1 MSLTRYRLDVVL
13 VTTSPIHSGGP
24 EEEVDRR
31 PKAIGNDE
39 RKAVPQQFAR
49 NASGTPVLTG
59 RSVKGALRA
68 AFFEAL
74 DRKLVTCPEILN
86 PERLKALWGKGPQDK
101 EEARGED
108 DAPSGW
114 ASALTFETVSL
125 EGVMKADEPDKKADS
140 FVRRPGIAIDRYW
153 GSAGDGALFFHEVAP
168 EGQKLHLGIT
178 AEVDPCRF
186 AKEDRPTIKE
196 LEADVEQL
204 FAVILGLLDSGHF
217 AFGKRKGAGW
227 GRVKIAKHKTKD
239 DKTESCYSLTKARL
253 DDAEGLKT
261 WLKGKPASGTDCLKP
276 ATLRNGN
283 RITIDIEW
291 ESPTGILVAETD
303 EENQAGKEG
312 NNEDSA
318 SETNKGSENQN
329 GSEANRKGSDA
340 APQNAR
346 SSEKSPNTQ
355 KDATK
360 PSAADKSQKGTKP
373 REGDKSSKVGEAE
386 NDDRQKDPG
395 NVARPLRA
403 YKTAD
408 DEPKAPLVLPGS
420 SVRGALRTRASRIA
434 RTILYRKREDE
445 TPDWSNVPVH
455 DQLAND
461 PTLVR
466 ALFGT
471 TERRGAVTV
480 LDTLSKPG
488 KAGEA
493 EKLRTVAHN
502 AGDRWTGGVADKAL
516 YFEEYPIPDWKP
528 LHIEVD
534 LDRIVDPLQDE
545 GRPKNNAKPKDDGG
559 LKGDRGP
566 KADTGLNTDAELQVK
581 GEPQA
586 NSNPQ
591 TDSRSQGTPSANDRR
606 DKIDLDRQRAAICL
620 LGLTLAELATGT
632 LPLGSRGTRG
642 MGQVKVTH
650 LTVKGPEDILPP
662 PAQEWDIHDDD
673 GESVAKK
680 LLAQLRGVNEK
691 IQEGTAD
698 GPRLTWTDFLHE
710 EIVEGQPTSP
720 DTFTFVDEAHASAVK
735 ASTQVKDKKA

>member
-24 EEEVDRR
+24 EEEVDRT

-39 RKAVPQQFAR
+39 RKAVPQRFAR

-74 DRKLVTCPEILN
+74 DLNLVKDPEI
-86 PERLKALWGKGPQDK
+86 PASQRLKDLWGR
-101 EEARGED
+101 EEAKGGD

-125 EGVMKADEPDKKADS
+125 GGVMKADS
-140 FVRRPGIAIDRYW
+140 FMHRPGIAIDRYW

-168 EGQKLHLGIT
+168 AGQELRLAIT
-178 AEVDPCRF
+178 AEVDPRRF
-186 AKEDRPTIKE
+186 AKGDEPAIEE
-196 LEADVEQL
+196 LEADVERL
-204 FAVILGLLDSGHF
+204 FSVILGLLDSDRV

-227 GRVKIAKHKTKD
+227 GRVRIAEPSEIKD
-239 DKTESCYSLTKARL
+239 GKPPYSLTKARL
-253 DDAEGLKT
+253 DDVEGLKA
-261 WLKGKPASGTDCLKP
+261 WLKGKPISGTDGVGP
-276 ATLRNGN
+276 AKLGADN

-303 EENQAGKEG
+303 EEKQE
-312 NNEDSA
+312 
-318 SETNKGSENQN
+318 
-329 GSEANRKGSDA
+329 
-340 APQNAR
+340 
-346 SSEKSPNTQ
+346 EKQ
-355 KDATK
+355 KDAAK
-360 PSAADKSQKGTKP
+360 PGVS
-373 REGDKSSKVGEAE
+373 EGPQGEAE
-386 NDDRQKDPG
+386 NADGQKSAKEKL
-395 NVARPLRA
+395 NVAHPLRA

-408 DEPKAPLVLPGS
+408 GEQKAPLVLPGS

-480 LDTLSKPG
+480 LDTLSIPSEDNK
-488 KAGEA
+488 A
-493 EKLRTVAHN
+493 EKLRTVTHN
-502 AGDRWTGGVADKAL
+502 AGDRWTGGVIDGGL
-516 YFEEYPIPDWKP
+516 YEEEYPVPKWNV
-528 LHIEVD
+528 LRIEVD
-534 LDRIVDPLQDE
+534 PERVVGPSQS
-545 GRPKNNAKPKDDGG
+545 DDGPQ
-559 LKGDRGP
+559 DDAGP
-566 KADTGLNTDAELQVK
+566 KANAGSKAEA
-581 GEPQA
+581 GPHH
-586 NSNPQ
+586 
-591 TDSRSQGTPSANDRR
+591 DGGSQGAPGADNRR
-606 DKIDLDRQRAAICL
+606 DKTALRRQQAAICL

-642 MGQVKVTH
+642 MGEVKVNR
-650 LTVKGPEDILPP
+650 LTIKGPEDILPP

-673 GESVAKK
+673 DGSVAEK
-680 LLAQLRGVNEK
+680 LLAQLREVNK
-691 IQEGTAD
+691 KLQKGAAEGLD
-698 GPRLTWTDFLHE
+698 LNWTDFLNE
-710 EIVEGQPTSP
+710 
-720 DTFTFVDEAHASAVK
+720 
-735 ASTQVKDKKA
+735 KDKKA

>member
-1 MSLTRYRLDVVL
+1 MSLTRYRLDVIL

-31 PKAIGNDE
+31 PKAIGNDD
-39 RKAVPQQFAR
+39 RKAVPQLFAR

-74 DRKLVTCPEILN
+74 DRNLVEAPEISNSQRLKD
-86 PERLKALWGKGPQDK
+86 RLKALWGKGPQDEK
-101 EEARGED
+101 QDNEKARGED
-108 DAPSGW
+108 DAPSSW

-125 EGVMKADEPDKKADS
+125 GGVKKANEGIMKADS
-140 FVRRPGIAIDRYW
+140 FMHRPGIAIDRYW
-153 GSAGDGALFFHEVAP
+153 GSVGDGALFFHEVAP

-186 AKEDRPTIKE
+186 AKEDKPTIEE
-196 LEADVEQL
+196 LEADVERL
-204 FAVILGLLDSGHF
+204 FAVILGLLDSGRV

-239 DKTESCYSLTKARL
+239 GKTKSCYSLTKARL
-253 DDAEGLKT
+253 DDVEGLKV
-261 WLKGKPASGTDCLKP
+261 WLKGKPISETGGIEP

-303 EENQAGKEG
+303 EEK
-312 NNEDSA
+312 
-318 SETNKGSENQN
+318 
-329 GSEANRKGSDA
+329 
-340 APQNAR
+340 
-346 SSEKSPNTQ
+346 Q
-355 KDATK
+355 KDAAK
-360 PSAADKSQKGTKP
+360 PGVS
-373 REGDKSSKVGEAE
+373 EGPQGEAE
-386 NDDRQKDPG
+386 NADGQKSAKEKL
-395 NVARPLRA
+395 NVAHPLRA

-408 DEPKAPLVLPGS
+408 GEQKAPLVLPGS

-480 LDTLSKPG
+480 LDTLSIPSEDNK
-488 KAGEA
+488 A
-493 EKLRTVAHN
+493 EKLRTVTHN
-502 AGDRWTGGVADKAL
+502 AGDRWTGGVIDGGL
-516 YFEEYPIPDWKP
+516 YEEEYPVPKWNV
-528 LHIEVD
+528 LRIEVD
-534 LDRIVDPLQDE
+534 PERVVGPSQS
-545 GRPKNNAKPKDDGG
+545 DDGPQ
-559 LKGDRGP
+559 DDAGP
-566 KADTGLNTDAELQVK
+566 KANAGSKAEA
-581 GEPQA
+581 GPHH
-586 NSNPQ
+586 
-591 TDSRSQGTPSANDRR
+591 DGGSQGAPGADNRR
-606 DKIDLDRQRAAICL
+606 DKTALRRQQAAICL

-642 MGQVKVTH
+642 MGEVKVNR
-650 LTVKGPEDILPP
+650 LTIKGPEDILPP

-673 GESVAKK
+673 DGSVAEK
-680 LLAQLRGVNEK
+680 LLAQLREVNK
-691 IQEGTAD
+691 KLQKGAAEGLD
-698 GPRLTWTDFLHE
+698 LNWTDFLNE
-710 EIVEGQPTSP
+710 
-720 DTFTFVDEAHASAVK
+720 
-735 ASTQVKDKKA
+735 KDKKA

>member
-74 DRKLVTCPEILN
+74 DRDLVEDPEISN
-86 PERLKALWGKGPQDK
+86 SQRLKDRLKDLWGR
-101 EEARGED
+101 EEAKGGD

-125 EGVMKADEPDKKADS
+125 EAVKKADS
-140 FVRRPGIAIDRYW
+140 FMHRPGIAIDRYW
-153 GSAGDGALFFHEVAP
+153 GSVGDGALFFHEVAP

-178 AEVDPCRF
+178 AEVDPRRF
-186 AKEDRPTIKE
+186 AKGAGNAAGQSEAAGTEDTGNGADRGKLSIE
-196 LEADVEQL
+196 QSEADVKQL
-204 FAVILGLLDSGHF
+204 FAVILGLLGSGRV

-227 GRVKIAKHKTKD
+227 GRVKIDEEIKD
-239 DKTESCYSLTKARL
+239 GKPKLRYSLTKARL
-253 DDAEGLKT
+253 DDVEGLRT
-261 WLKGKPASGTDCLKP
+261 WLKGGEIIRVEPAKL
-276 ATLRNGN
+276 AAEN
-283 RITIDIEW
+283 RITIVIEW

-303 EENQAGKEG
+303 EEKQTGKEG

-318 SETNKGSENQN
+318 TETIEGSENQN
-329 GSEANRKGSDA
+329 GSDTNRKGSDA

-386 NDDRQKDPG
+386 NDDRQKDPE

-480 LDTLSKPG
+480 LDTLSKPSE
-488 KAGEA
+488 AGA
-493 EKLRTVAHN
+493 TEKLRTVTHN
-502 AGDRWTGGVADKAL
+502 AGDRWTGGVIDGGL
-516 YFEEYPIPDWKP
+516 YGEEYPVPKWNV
-528 LHIEVD
+528 LRIEVD
-534 LDRIVDPLQDE
+534 PERIVGPSQGDD
-545 GRPKNNAKPKDDGG
+545 KPQADAASKGDGG
-559 LKGDRGP
+559 PRH
-566 KADTGLNTDAELQVK
+566 
-581 GEPQA
+581 
-586 NSNPQ
+586 
-591 TDSRSQGTPSANDRR
+591 DSGSQGAPGTDNRR
-606 DKIDLDRQRAAICL
+606 DKTALRRQQAAICL

-642 MGQVKVTH
+642 MGQVKVKR
-650 LTVKGPEDILPP
+650 LTVKGPEDILPL

-673 GESVAKK
+673 GESVAEK
-680 LLAQLRGVNEK
+680 LLAQLRGVNQK
-691 IQEGTAD
+691 LQEGAAE
-698 GPRLTWTDFLHE
+698 GLALNWTDFLNE
-710 EIVEGQPTSP
+710 
-720 DTFTFVDEAHASAVK
+720 
-735 ASTQVKDKKA
+735 KDKKA

>member
-74 DRKLVTCPEILN
+74 DRNLVEAPEISN
-86 PERLKALWGKGPQDK
+86 SQRQKDRLKALWGKGPQDEK
-101 EEARGED
+101 QDNEKARGGD

-125 EGVMKADEPDKKADS
+125 EGVMKADEPVKKADW

-178 AEVDPCRF
+178 AEVDPYRF
-186 AKEDRPTIKE
+186 AKGDEPAIEE

-204 FAVILGLLDSGHF
+204 FAVILGLLDSGRV

-227 GRVKIAKHKTKD
+227 GRVRIAESSEIKD
-239 DKTESCYSLTKARL
+239 GKPPYSLTKARL
-253 DDAEGLKT
+253 DDVEGLKV
-261 WLKGKPASGTDCLKP
+261 WLKGKPISETGGIEP

-303 EENQAGKEG
+303 EEKQE
-312 NNEDSA
+312 
-318 SETNKGSENQN
+318 
-329 GSEANRKGSDA
+329 
-340 APQNAR
+340 
-346 SSEKSPNTQ
+346 EKQ
-355 KDATK
+355 KDAAK
-360 PSAADKSQKGTKP
+360 PGVS
-373 REGDKSSKVGEAE
+373 EGPQGEAE
-386 NDDRQKDPG
+386 NADGQKSAKEKL
-395 NVARPLRA
+395 NVAHPLRA

-408 DEPKAPLVLPGS
+408 GEQKAPLVLPGS

-480 LDTLSKPG
+480 LDTLSIPSE
-488 KAGEA
+488 AGEA
-493 EKLRTVAHN
+493 EKLRTVTHN
-502 AGDRWTGGVADKAL
+502 AGDRWTGGVIDGGL
-516 YFEEYPIPDWKP
+516 YEEKYPVPKWNV
-528 LHIEVD
+528 LRIEVD
-534 LDRIVDPLQDE
+534 PERIVGPSQSDDGPQDDA
-545 GRPKNNAKPKDDGG
+545 RPKANAGS
-559 LKGDRGP
+559 
-566 KADTGLNTDAELQVK
+566 KADAG
-581 GEPQA
+581 PHH
-586 NSNPQ
+586 
-591 TDSRSQGTPSANDRR
+591 DSGSQGAPGADNRR
-606 DKIDLDRQRAAICL
+606 DKTALRRQQAAICL

-642 MGQVKVTH
+642 MGEVKVNR
-650 LTVKGPEDILPP
+650 LTIKGPEDILPP
-662 PAQEWDIHDDD
+662 PAQEWDIHDD
-673 GESVAKK
+673 GESVAEK
-680 LLAQLRGVNEK
+680 LLAQLREVNK
-691 IQEGTAD
+691 KLQKGAAEGLD
-698 GPRLTWTDFLHE
+698 LNWTDFLNE
-710 EIVEGQPTSP
+710 
-720 DTFTFVDEAHASAVK
+720 
-735 ASTQVKDKKA
+735 KDKKA

>member
-74 DRKLVTCPEILN
+74 DRDLVEDLEISN
-86 PERLKALWGKGPQDK
+86 SQRLKDRLKDLWGR
-101 EEARGED
+101 EEAKGGD

-125 EGVMKADEPDKKADS
+125 EAVKKADS
-140 FVRRPGIAIDRYW
+140 FMHRPGIAIDRYW
-153 GSAGDGALFFHEVAP
+153 GSVGDGALFFHEVAP

-178 AEVDPCRF
+178 AEVDPRRF
-186 AKEDRPTIKE
+186 AKGAGNAAGQSEAAGTEDTGNGADRGKLSIE
-196 LEADVEQL
+196 QSEADVKQL
-204 FAVILGLLDSGHF
+204 FAVILGLLGSGRV

-227 GRVKIAKHKTKD
+227 GRVKIDEEIKD
-239 DKTESCYSLTKARL
+239 GKPKLRYSLTKARL
-253 DDAEGLKT
+253 DDVEGLRT
-261 WLKGKPASGTDCLKP
+261 WLKGGEIIRVEPAKLAAD
-276 ATLRNGN
+276 N
-283 RITIDIEW
+283 RITIVIEW

-303 EENQAGKEG
+303 EEKQTGKEG

-318 SETNKGSENQN
+318 TETIEGSENQN
-329 GSEANRKGSDA
+329 GSDTNRKGSDA

-395 NVARPLRA
+395 NVAHPLRA

-408 DEPKAPLVLPGS
+408 GEQKAPLVLPGS

-480 LDTLSKPG
+480 LDTLSIPSE
-488 KAGEA
+488 AGEA
-493 EKLRTVAHN
+493 EKLRTVTHN
-502 AGDRWTGGVADKAL
+502 AGDRWTGGVIDGGL
-516 YFEEYPIPDWKP
+516 YEEKYPVPKWNV
-528 LHIEVD
+528 LRIEVD
-534 LDRIVDPLQDE
+534 PERIVGPSQSDDGPQDDA
-545 GRPKNNAKPKDDGG
+545 RPKANAGS
-559 LKGDRGP
+559 
-566 KADTGLNTDAELQVK
+566 KADAG
-581 GEPQA
+581 PHH
-586 NSNPQ
+586 
-591 TDSRSQGTPSANDRR
+591 DSGSQGAPGADNRR
-606 DKIDLDRQRAAICL
+606 DKTALRRQQAAICL

-642 MGQVKVTH
+642 MGQVKVNR
-650 LTVKGPEDILPP
+650 LTVKGPKDILPP
-662 PAQEWDIHDDD
+662 PAQGWDIHDDD
-673 GESVAKK
+673 GESVAEK
-680 LLAQLRGVNEK
+680 LLAQLRGVNQK
-691 IQEGTAD
+691 LQEGAAE
-698 GPRLTWTDFLHE
+698 GLALNWTDFLNE
-710 EIVEGQPTSP
+710 
-720 DTFTFVDEAHASAVK
+720 
-735 ASTQVKDKKA
+735 KDKKA

>member
-74 DRKLVTCPEILN
+74 DRDLVEDPEISN
-86 PERLKALWGKGPQDK
+86 SQRLKDRLKDLWGR
-101 EEARGED
+101 EEAKGGD

-125 EGVMKADEPDKKADS
+125 EAVKKADS
-140 FVRRPGIAIDRYW
+140 FMHRPGIAIDRYW
-153 GSAGDGALFFHEVAP
+153 GSVGDGALFFHEVAP

-178 AEVDPCRF
+178 AEVDPRRF
-186 AKEDRPTIKE
+186 AKGAGNAAGQSEAAGTEDTGNGADRGE
-196 LEADVEQL
+196 LSIEQSEADVKQL
-204 FAVILGLLDSGHF
+204 FAVILGLLGSGRV

-227 GRVKIAKHKTKD
+227 GRVKIDEEIKD
-239 DKTESCYSLTKARL
+239 GKPKLRYSLTKARL
-253 DDAEGLKT
+253 DDVEGLRT
-261 WLKGKPASGTDCLKP
+261 WLKGGEIIRVEPAKL
-276 ATLRNGN
+276 AAEN
-283 RITIDIEW
+283 RITIVIEW

-303 EENQAGKEG
+303 EEKQTGKEG

-318 SETNKGSENQN
+318 TETIEGSENQN
-329 GSEANRKGSDA
+329 GSDTNRKGSDA

-480 LDTLSKPG
+480 LDTLSKPSE
-488 KAGEA
+488 AGA
-493 EKLRTVAHN
+493 TEKLRTVTHN
-502 AGDRWTGGVADKAL
+502 AGDRWTGGVIDGGL
-516 YFEEYPIPDWKP
+516 YGEEYPVPKWNV
-528 LHIEVD
+528 LRIEVD
-534 LDRIVDPLQDE
+534 LDRIVDPSQDE

-559 LKGDRGP
+559 LEGGRGP
-566 KADTGLNTDAELQVK
+566 KADTVLKTDAESQVK
-581 GEPQA
+581 GG
-586 NSNPQ
+586 PQ
-591 TDSRSQGTPSANDRR
+591 TDSRSQSAPSTEDQR
-606 DKIDLDRQRAAICL
+606 DQINLDRQRAAICL

-642 MGQVKVTH
+642 LGQVKVKR
-650 LTVKGPEDILPP
+650 LTIKGPEDILPP

-673 GESVAKK
+673 GESVAEK
-680 LLAQLRGVNEK
+680 LLAQLRGVNQK
-691 IQEGTAD
+691 LQEDAAEGLD
-698 GPRLTWTDFLHE
+698 LNWTDFLNE
-710 EIVEGQPTSP
+710 
-720 DTFTFVDEAHASAVK
+720 
-735 ASTQVKDKKA
+735 KDKRA

>member
-31 PKAIGNDE
+31 PKAIGNDD
-39 RKAVPQQFAR
+39 RKAVPQLFAR

-74 DRKLVTCPEILN
+74 DRNLVEAPEISNSQRLKD
-86 PERLKALWGKGPQDK
+86 RLKALWGKGPQDEK
-101 EEARGED
+101 QDNEKARGED
-108 DAPSGW
+108 DAPSSW

-125 EGVMKADEPDKKADS
+125 GGVKKANEGIMKADS
-140 FVRRPGIAIDRYW
+140 FMHRPGIAIDRYW
-153 GSAGDGALFFHEVAP
+153 GSVGDGALFFHEVAP

-186 AKEDRPTIKE
+186 AKEDKPTIEE
-196 LEADVEQL
+196 LEADVERL
-204 FAVILGLLDSGHF
+204 FSVILGLLDSGRV

-239 DKTESCYSLTKARL
+239 GKTKSCYSLTKARL
-253 DDAEGLKT
+253 DDVEGLKV
-261 WLKGKPASGTDCLKP
+261 WLKGKPISETGGIEP

-303 EENQAGKEG
+303 EEKQE
-312 NNEDSA
+312 
-318 SETNKGSENQN
+318 
-329 GSEANRKGSDA
+329 
-340 APQNAR
+340 
-346 SSEKSPNTQ
+346 EKQ
-355 KDATK
+355 KDAAK
-360 PSAADKSQKGTKP
+360 PGVS
-373 REGDKSSKVGEAE
+373 EGPQGEAE
-386 NDDRQKDPG
+386 NADGQKSAKEKL
-395 NVARPLRA
+395 NVAHPLRA

-408 DEPKAPLVLPGS
+408 GEQKAPLVLPGS

-480 LDTLSKPG
+480 LDTLSIPSEDNK
-488 KAGEA
+488 A
-493 EKLRTVAHN
+493 EKLRTVTHN
-502 AGDRWTGGVADKAL
+502 AGDRWTGGVIDGGL
-516 YFEEYPIPDWKP
+516 YEEEYPVPKWNV
-528 LHIEVD
+528 LRIEVD
-534 LDRIVDPLQDE
+534 PERVVGPSQS
-545 GRPKNNAKPKDDGG
+545 DDGPQ
-559 LKGDRGP
+559 DDAGP
-566 KADTGLNTDAELQVK
+566 KANAGSKAEA
-581 GEPQA
+581 GPHH
-586 NSNPQ
+586 
-591 TDSRSQGTPSANDRR
+591 DGGSQGAPGADNRR
-606 DKIDLDRQRAAICL
+606 DKTALRRQQAAICL

-642 MGQVKVTH
+642 MGEVKVNR
-650 LTVKGPEDILPP
+650 LTIKGPEDILPP

-673 GESVAKK
+673 DGSVAEK
-680 LLAQLRGVNEK
+680 LLAQLREVNK
-691 IQEGTAD
+691 KLQKGAAEGLD
-698 GPRLTWTDFLHE
+698 LNWTDFLNE
-710 EIVEGQPTSP
+710 
-720 DTFTFVDEAHASAVK
+720 
-735 ASTQVKDKKA
+735 KDKKA

>member
-31 PKAIGNDE
+31 PKAIGNDD
-39 RKAVPQQFAR
+39 RKAVPQLFAR

-74 DRKLVTCPEILN
+74 DRNLVEDPEISNSQRLKD
-86 PERLKALWGKGPQDK
+86 RLKALWGKGPQDEK
-101 EEARGED
+101 QDNEKASGKD
-108 DAPSGW
+108 DAPSSW

-125 EGVMKADEPDKKADS
+125 GGVKKANEGIMKADS
-140 FVRRPGIAIDRYW
+140 FMHRPGIAIDRYW
-153 GSAGDGALFFHEVAP
+153 GSVGDGALFFHEVAP

-186 AKEDRPTIKE
+186 AKEDKPTIEE
-196 LEADVEQL
+196 LEADVERL
-204 FAVILGLLDSGHF
+204 FSVILGLLDSGRV

-239 DKTESCYSLTKARL
+239 GKTKSCYSLTKARL
-253 DDAEGLKT
+253 DDVEGLKA
-261 WLKGKPASGTDCLKP
+261 WLKGKPVSGTDCIEP

-303 EENQAGKEG
+303 EKKQE
-312 NNEDSA
+312 
-318 SETNKGSENQN
+318 
-329 GSEANRKGSDA
+329 
-340 APQNAR
+340 
-346 SSEKSPNTQ
+346 EKQ
-355 KDATK
+355 KDAAK
-360 PSAADKSQKGTKP
+360 PGVS
-373 REGDKSSKVGEAE
+373 EGPQGEAE
-386 NDDRQKDPG
+386 NADGQKSAKEKL
-395 NVARPLRA
+395 NVAHPLRA

-408 DEPKAPLVLPGS
+408 GEQKAPLVLPGS

-480 LDTLSKPG
+480 LDTLSIPSE
-488 KAGEA
+488 AGEA
-493 EKLRTVAHN
+493 EKLRTVTHN
-502 AGDRWTGGVADKAL
+502 AGDRWTGGVIDGGL
-516 YFEEYPIPDWKP
+516 YEEKYPVPKWNV
-528 LHIEVD
+528 LRIEVD
-534 LDRIVDPLQDE
+534 PERIVGPSQS
-545 GRPKNNAKPKDDGG
+545 DDGPQDDAG
-559 LKGDRGP
+559 S
-566 KADTGLNTDAELQVK
+566 KADAG
-581 GEPQA
+581 PHH
-586 NSNPQ
+586 
-591 TDSRSQGTPSANDRR
+591 DSGSQGAPGADNRR
-606 DKIDLDRQRAAICL
+606 DKTALRRQQAAICL

-642 MGQVKVTH
+642 MGEVKVNR
-650 LTVKGPEDILPP
+650 LTIKGPEDILPP
-662 PAQEWDIHDDD
+662 PAQEWDIHDD
-673 GESVAKK
+673 GESVAEK
-680 LLAQLRGVNEK
+680 LLAQLRGVNK
-691 IQEGTAD
+691 KLQKGAAEGLD
-698 GPRLTWTDFLHE
+698 LNWTDFLNE
-710 EIVEGQPTSP
+710 
-720 DTFTFVDEAHASAVK
+720 
-735 ASTQVKDKKA
+735 KDKKA

>member
-31 PKAIGNDE
+31 SKAIDNDNRE
-39 RKAVPQQFAR
+39 AVPQLFVR

-74 DRKLVTCPEILN
+74 DRNLIEDPEISN
-86 PERLKALWGKGPQDK
+86 SQRQKDRLKALWGKGPQDEK
-101 EEARGED
+101 QDNEKARGGD

-125 EGVMKADEPDKKADS
+125 EGVMKADS

-186 AKEDRPTIKE
+186 AKEDKPTIEE

-204 FAVILGLLDSGHF
+204 FAVILGLLDSGRV

-227 GRVKIAKHKTKD
+227 GRVRIAESSEIKD
-239 DKTESCYSLTKARL
+239 GKPPYSLTKARL
-253 DDAEGLKT
+253 DNVEGLKV
-261 WLKGKPASGTDCLKP
+261 WLKGKPISETGGIEP

-303 EENQAGKEG
+303 EEKQE
-312 NNEDSA
+312 
-318 SETNKGSENQN
+318 
-329 GSEANRKGSDA
+329 
-340 APQNAR
+340 
-346 SSEKSPNTQ
+346 EKQ
-355 KDATK
+355 KDASK
-360 PSAADKSQKGTKP
+360 PGVS
-373 REGDKSSKVGEAE
+373 EGPQGEAE
-386 NDDRQKDPG
+386 NADGQKSAKEKL
-395 NVARPLRA
+395 NVAHPLRA

-408 DEPKAPLVLPGS
+408 GEQKAPLVLPGS

-480 LDTLSKPG
+480 LDTLSIPSEDNK
-488 KAGEA
+488 A
-493 EKLRTVAHN
+493 EKLRTVTHN
-502 AGDRWTGGVADKAL
+502 AGDRWTGGVIDGGL
-516 YFEEYPIPDWKP
+516 YEEEYPVPKWNV
-528 LHIEVD
+528 LRIEVD
-534 LDRIVDPLQDE
+534 PERVVGPSQS
-545 GRPKNNAKPKDDGG
+545 DDGPQ
-559 LKGDRGP
+559 DDAGP
-566 KADTGLNTDAELQVK
+566 KANAGSKAEA
-581 GEPQA
+581 GPHH
-586 NSNPQ
+586 
-591 TDSRSQGTPSANDRR
+591 DGGSQGAPGADNRR
-606 DKIDLDRQRAAICL
+606 DKTALRRQQAAICL

-642 MGQVKVTH
+642 MGEVKVNR
-650 LTVKGPEDILPP
+650 LTIKGPEDILPP

-673 GESVAKK
+673 GGSVAEK
-680 LLAQLRGVNEK
+680 LLAQLREVNK
-691 IQEGTAD
+691 KLQKGAAEGLD
-698 GPRLTWTDFLHE
+698 LNWTDFLNE
-710 EIVEGQPTSP
+710 
-720 DTFTFVDEAHASAVK
+720 
-735 ASTQVKDKKA
+735 KDKKA

>member
-31 PKAIGNDE
+31 PKAIGNDD
-39 RKAVPQQFAR
+39 RKAVPQLFAR

-74 DRKLVTCPEILN
+74 DRNLVEAPEISN
-86 PERLKALWGKGPQDK
+86 SQRLKDRLRALWGKGPQDEK
-101 EEARGED
+101 QDNEKARGED
-108 DAPSGW
+108 DAPSSW

-125 EGVMKADEPDKKADS
+125 GGVKKANEGIMKADS
-140 FVRRPGIAIDRYW
+140 FMHRPGIAIDRYW

-178 AEVDPCRF
+178 AEVDPYRF
-186 AKEDRPTIKE
+186 AKGDEPAIEE

-204 FAVILGLLDSGHF
+204 FAVILGLLDSGRV

-227 GRVKIAKHKTKD
+227 GRVRIAESSEIKD
-239 DKTESCYSLTKARL
+239 GKPPYSLTKARL
-253 DDAEGLKT
+253 DDVEGLKV
-261 WLKGKPASGTDCLKP
+261 WLKGKPISETDGIEP

-303 EENQAGKEG
+303 EEKQE
-312 NNEDSA
+312 
-318 SETNKGSENQN
+318 
-329 GSEANRKGSDA
+329 
-340 APQNAR
+340 
-346 SSEKSPNTQ
+346 EKQ
-355 KDATK
+355 KDAAK
-360 PSAADKSQKGTKP
+360 PGVS
-373 REGDKSSKVGEAE
+373 EGPQGEAE
-386 NDDRQKDPG
+386 NADGQKSAKEKL
-395 NVARPLRA
+395 NVAHPLRA

-408 DEPKAPLVLPGS
+408 GEQKAPLVLPGS

-480 LDTLSKPG
+480 LDTLSIPSEDNK
-488 KAGEA
+488 A
-493 EKLRTVAHN
+493 EKLRTVTHN
-502 AGDRWTGGVADKAL
+502 AGDRWTGGVIDGGL
-516 YFEEYPIPDWKP
+516 YEEKYPVPKWNV
-528 LHIEVD
+528 LRIEVD
-534 LDRIVDPLQDE
+534 PERIVGPSQSDDGPQDDA
-545 GRPKNNAKPKDDGG
+545 RPKANAGSKAEA
-559 LKGDRGP
+559 GP
-566 KADTGLNTDAELQVK
+566 HH
-581 GEPQA
+581 
-586 NSNPQ
+586 
-591 TDSRSQGTPSANDRR
+591 DSGSQGAPGADNRR
-606 DKIDLDRQRAAICL
+606 DKTALRRQQAAICL

-642 MGQVKVTH
+642 MGEVKVNR
-650 LTVKGPEDILPP
+650 LTIKGPEDILPP

-673 GESVAKK
+673 GGSVAEK
-680 LLAQLRGVNEK
+680 LLAQLREVNK
-691 IQEGTAD
+691 KLQKGAAEGLD
-698 GPRLTWTDFLHE
+698 LNWTDFLNE
-710 EIVEGQPTSP
+710 
-720 DTFTFVDEAHASAVK
+720 
-735 ASTQVKDKKA
+735 KDKKA